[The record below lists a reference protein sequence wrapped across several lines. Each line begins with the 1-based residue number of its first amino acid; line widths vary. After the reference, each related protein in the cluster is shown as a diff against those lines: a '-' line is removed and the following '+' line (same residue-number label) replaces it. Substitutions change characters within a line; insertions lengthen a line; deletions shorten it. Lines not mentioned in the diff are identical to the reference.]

1 MYIHEIN
8 LLHLI
13 LYLDTFCYLVDHVIR
28 LRAVSL
34 SLQNHREVTS
44 KRETARSLHLAGVV
58 QKVDSFIKPSN
69 NRGQN
74 SENSP

>member
-13 LYLDTFCYLVDHVIR
+13 LYLDTFWSLVDHVIR

-34 SLQNHREVTS
+34 SLKNHREVTS
-44 KRETARSLHLAGVV
+44 
-58 QKVDSFIKPSN
+58 
-69 NRGQN
+69 
-74 SENSP
+74 